1 MTVYNSIILFLIG
14 SILASFYGV
23 VATRLPK
30 GNSIVSPRSH
40 CENCNHSLGL
50 FDLMPI
56 FSFVFLRGKCRYCK
70 AKLPIYEPLMEIA
83 TGLFFS
89 LSYIKF
95 GFTYDFYI
103 SCILISL
110 SVIIYVTDFQD
121 MIILD
126 SPLIISSI
134 LIFILKWANFGVLEA
149 LYSLLHGLVLF
160 IFMLFIGLLGKKM
173 FKREALGGGDIK
185 LSFVIGEALGI
196 QYALISLV
204 FSTFLALP
212 YAFYAIIG
220 NKSREVPYGPFLA
233 SSLWFIHFFKDKFQ
247 YVLKIFYI

>member
-1 MTVYNSIILFLIG
+1 MVVYNSIILFLIG
-14 SILASFYGV
+14 SIMASFYGV
-23 VATRLPK
+23 VASRLPK
-30 GNSIVSPRSH
+30 GKSIIIPRSH
-40 CENCNHSLGL
+40 CDNCNHTLGL

-56 FSFVFLRGKCRYCK
+56 FSYVFLGGKCRYCK
-70 AKLPIYEPLMEIA
+70 AKLPVYEPLMEIA
-83 TGLFFS
+83 TGLFFA

-110 SVIIYVTDFQD
+110 SIIIYVTDFQE

-126 SPLIISSI
+126 SPLIISAI
-134 LIFILKWANFGVLEA
+134 LIFSLKWIYYGITEA
-149 LYSLLHGLVLF
+149 LFSLLYGVILF
-160 IFMLFIGLLGKKM
+160 IFMFSIGLLGKKM

-185 LSFVIGEALGI
+185 FAFVMGQSLGI

-212 YAFYAIIG
+212 YAFYSIIG
-220 NKSREVPYGPFLA
+220 NKSKEVPYGPFLA
-233 SSLWFIHFFKDKFQ
+233 SALWFVHFFKDKFQ